1 MNNVHMILQ
10 GKGGVGK
17 SLTAVL
23 VAQYLKSI
31 GANVLCADTDPVNA
45 TFTQYKSL
53 DVTHVDIAKNGTVL
67 QTGFDPLM
75 EAVLSSEA
83 DFVIDNG
90 AATFLPL
97 TKYLANNDI
106 YKIFEEAGKKVFI
119 HTVMTG
125 GQAKTDTY
133 NGFCELV
140 GKTSGNAKIVV
151 WENEFWGPVEYNGH
165 TIESTKPYREAERAD
180 RIAGRVRIEDHSH
193 DDAMVTAIS
202 AMTSAHLTL
211 VDVNASPEFNFLVKN
226 RLSKFVGAV
235 FTELKKINWQ

>member
-17 SLTAVL
+17 SLAAVL

-31 GANVLCADTDPVNA
+31 GATVLCADTDPVNA
-45 TFTQYKSL
+45 TFTQYRSL
-53 DVTHVDIAKNGTVL
+53 DVTHVDIAKNGIVL

-75 EAVLSSEA
+75 EAVLGSEA

-97 TKYLANNDI
+97 TRYLANNDI
-106 YKIFEEAGKKVFI
+106 YKIFEDAGKKVFI

-140 GKTSGNAKIVV
+140 SKTNGNAKIVV
-151 WENEFWGPVEYNGH
+151 WENEFWGPVEYDGH
-165 TIESTKPYREAERAD
+165 TIASTKPYKEAERSD
-180 RIAGRVRIEDHSH
+180 KIAGRVRIVDHSH

-202 AMTSAHLTL
+202 AMTSAHFTL
-211 VDVNASPEFNFLVKN
+211 DDVNASPEFHFLLKN
-226 RLSKFVGAV
+226 RLKKFVGAV
-235 FTELKKINWQ
+235 FTELNEIIWQ